1 MVFLKHKLRNRKYLV
16 KTLKMYICSSG
27 GWISLTGTGSSFT
40 WHLLKHLQ
48 LIVHFLRDSR
58 GGDSAARLPGWT
70 VWSWFS
76 CLFCIMLVQTSST
89 CSGTNRLGYFECGRL
104 KVHPITFH
112 VLVLLLLLFI
122 SIILFLDV
130 FKISTCL
137 SKTGDDRVKVLLH
150 LIYLF
155 NDDVFTF
162 LFVCLL

>member
-1 MVFLKHKLRNRKYLV
+1 
-16 KTLKMYICSSG
+16 
-27 GWISLTGTGSSFT
+27 
-40 WHLLKHLQ
+40 
-48 LIVHFLRDSR
+48 
-58 GGDSAARLPGWT
+58 
-70 VWSWFS
+70 
-76 CLFCIMLVQTSST
+76 MLVQTSST

-122 SIILFLDV
+122 IIILFLEPEDLCSKFQLV
-130 FKISTCL
+130 

>member
-1 MVFLKHKLRNRKYLV
+1 
-16 KTLKMYICSSG
+16 
-27 GWISLTGTGSSFT
+27 
-40 WHLLKHLQ
+40 
-48 LIVHFLRDSR
+48 
-58 GGDSAARLPGWT
+58 
-70 VWSWFS
+70 
-76 CLFCIMLVQTSST
+76 MLVQTSST

-112 VLVLLLLLFI
+112 VLVLVLLLSI
-122 SIILFLDV
+122 IIILFLDV